1 MFGCGYTDRFYFYL
15 RLFEVK
21 KTIIIFLG
29 DNGTPNDVAQWPY
42 SSNTVKGTL
51 FQGGI
56 NVPMFISGKGVSRI
70 GTDDHLITGT
80 DLFATIAEIA
90 GVSISEIHD
99 SKSFKSLLSQSS
111 VTRNYQ
117 YSEMNDGNNDS
128 WAIRNNRYKLILNA
142 NGNEE
147 MYDLVNDAYEQ
158 INLLSRTLTSDEA
171 NVKLE
176 LENELLNIRN

>member
-1 MFGCGYTDRFYFYL
+1 M
-15 RLFEVK
+15 
-21 KTIIIFLG
+21 
-29 DNGTPNDVAQWPY
+29 
-42 SSNTVKGTL
+42 
-51 FQGGI
+51 
-56 NVPMFISGKGVSRI
+56 
-70 GTDDHLITGT
+70 
-80 DLFATIAEIA
+80 
-90 GVSISEIHD
+90 VSISEIHD